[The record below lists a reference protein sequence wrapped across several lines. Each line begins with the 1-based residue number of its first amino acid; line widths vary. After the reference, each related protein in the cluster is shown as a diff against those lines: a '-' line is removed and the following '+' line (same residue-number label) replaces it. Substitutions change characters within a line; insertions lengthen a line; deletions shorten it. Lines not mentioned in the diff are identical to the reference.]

1 MVKKTKSKLVPILT
15 VCIVLGVALFFL
27 SKSMFTTEE
36 VAEPITYE
44 VEFSPDYEVNGDVK
58 GIVANSDYIV
68 KGHYEKFVEDWNMGE
83 NYLSE
88 VYTFI
93 VDEELAGETGK
104 TIEVAIPH
112 TVYLEYNE
120 AGEHVEAELNLPNY
134 NKPDLNKEYV
144 LFLKKLQT
152 KDAYGPASVP
162 FQVEIGSDNIVELL
176 TNTENTESKKVTK
189 SKSVIHFTSERIG
202 LSKIDKISG
211 KSKDELFKEIDNE
224 LENKIR

>member
-1 MVKKTKSKLVPILT
+1 MINKSKLVPILIAC
-15 VCIVLGVALFFL
+15 VVLAIALIFL
-27 SKSMFTTEE
+27 SKSIFKTEE
-36 VAEPITYE
+36 VTTSAEPIIYE
-44 VEFSPDYEVNGDVK
+44 VKFSPDYEVNGDVE

-83 NYLSE
+83 NYLSKI
-88 VYTFI
+88 YTFI

-112 TVYLEYNE
+112 TVYLESNN

-162 FQVEIGSDNIVELL
+162 FQVEIGSDNIVKLL
-176 TNTENTESKKVTK
+176 TNTENTESKKVTR
-189 SKSVIHFTSERIG
+189 SKSVVHFISERID
-202 LSKIDKISG
+202 LSKIDKISE
-211 KSKDELFKEIDNE
+211 KNKDELFNEIRKE
-224 LENKIR
+224 LEVK

>member
-1 MVKKTKSKLVPILT
+1 MVIKSKPAPILI
-15 VCIVLGVALFFL
+15 VCVVLGIALFFL
-27 SKSMFTTEE
+27 SKSVFKTEE
-36 VAEPITYE
+36 VTTSAEPIIYE
-44 VEFSPDYEVNGDVK
+44 VKFSPDYEVNGDVE
-58 GIVANSDYIV
+58 GIVANSDLIV
-68 KGHYEKFVEDWNMGE
+68 KGRYEKFVEDWNMGE

-93 VDEELAGETGK
+93 VDEELAGKTKK

-112 TVYLEYNE
+112 TVYLESNN

-162 FQVEIGSDNIVELL
+162 FQVEIGSDNIVDLL
-176 TNTENTESKKVTK
+176 TNTENTESNKVTK
-189 SKSVIHFTSERIG
+189 SKSVVHFTSDRID
-202 LSKIDKISG
+202 LNKIDKISG
-211 KSKDELFKEIDNE
+211 KNKDELFKEISKE
-224 LENKIR
+224 LELK